1 MKTTTTGA
9 IILTGLFLLLL
20 TAADAFADGQ
30 DIFISKC
37 GACHRAG
44 GEAPV
49 FAPTKY
55 ASRQWGRFFER
66 NTHKRKKDISSD
78 FSPSELKFVKN
89 YLMDHAA
96 DSDQPVAIGLR

>member
-1 MKTTTTGA
+1 MKTTTAGA
-9 IILTGLFLLLL
+9 IILTGLCLLIL
-20 TAADAFADGQ
+20 TAAGVHAGGQ
-30 DIFISKC
+30 DIFISQC

-55 ASRQWGRFFER
+55 ASRQWERFFVR
-66 NTHKRKKDISSD
+66 NTHKRKKDISHN
-78 FSPSELKFVKN
+78 FTPGELELVKK

>member
-1 MKTTTTGA
+1 MPNGA
-9 IILTGLFLLLL
+9 RAG
-20 TAADAFADGQ
+20 AADAEGQ

-37 GACHRAG
+37 GACHKAG

-55 ASRQWGRFFER
+55 ASRQWARFFER
-66 NTHKRKKDISSD
+66 NTHKRKKDISRD
-78 FSPSELKFVKN
+78 FTSTELKRVET
-89 YLMDHAA
+89 YLIDHAA